1 MSKLK
6 FFVVLLFATNIW
18 AGTQFK
24 VETVKAGE
32 GDTIRAGQLIQV
44 HYKGFLLADLLD
56 TVKTV
61 DSAAVAD
68 TAKTV
73 SATDT
78 TKAAD
83 SAASQAA
90 AETAAEV
97 APAEPTEAQLARI
110 QADSLQ
116 AVVDGM
122 LKAVEDGKKS
132 KKKSKV
138 AVPDSATI
146 AQAQA
151 LADSMKNVAAALA
164 EQDSIAA
171 AAAQGPQP
179 FANSYDGE
187 PLEFTVGVG
196 QVIPG
201 WDRGLIGMKVGEQRK
216 LTIPAYL
223 AYGSNSL
230 DGIPP
235 NSDLYFEVELV
246 HAEKPMTPDNCPADL
261 DPASAKWREASKGLK
276 IYDEK
281 VGSGKPAAAGAVLK
295 THYTGWLLSCRKF
308 GSSKD
313 LGKPLSVV
321 MGAGKMIKGWEQG
334 LDGMREGGV
343 RWLRVAP
350 SMGYGATAYSMIPS
364 NSTLVFRV
372 ELVASEVDEELAAQ
386 MDFFPDTASLQLEHG
401 SEELRYAIIKQ
412 GEGEPAKAGSTVRVH
427 YTGWLTNGYK
437 FDSSRDRGQPFSFP
451 LGGAR
456 VIRGWDLGVQGMLPG
471 EKRILIVPPGLG
483 YGSRAAGPIPGGST
497 LIFAVEYLG
506 D

>member
-6 FFVVLLFATNIW
+6 LFLVLLFATNIW
-18 AGTQFK
+18 ATTQFK

-61 DSAAVAD
+61 DSAAV
-68 TAKTV
+68 
-73 SATDT
+73 SDT
-78 TKAAD
+78 TKVDSLKTD
-83 SAASQAA
+83 SAKIDS
-90 AETAAEV
+90 TTV
-97 APAEPTEAQLARI
+97 PAEPPSESALARA

-122 LKAVEDGKKS
+122 IKAVEDSKKS

-138 AVPDSATI
+138 AIPDSAAI

-151 LADSMKNVAAALA
+151 LADSMKNVAAYLA

-171 AAAQGPQP
+171 AAPQGPQP
-179 FANSYDGE
+179 FANSYEGE

-216 LTIPAYL
+216 LTIPSHL

-246 HAEKPMTPDNCPADL
+246 HAEKPMAPDNCPADL
-261 DPASAKWREASKGLK
+261 EPASLKWREASKGLR
-276 IYDEK
+276 IFDEK
-281 VGSGKPAAAGAVLK
+281 VGTGKPAAAGAVLK

-343 RWLRVAP
+343 RWLRIAP

-372 ELVASEVDEELAAQ
+372 ELVSSEVDEELAAQ

-412 GEGEPAKAGSTVRVH
+412 GEGEPAKAGSMVHVH

-451 LGGAR
+451 LGGGR